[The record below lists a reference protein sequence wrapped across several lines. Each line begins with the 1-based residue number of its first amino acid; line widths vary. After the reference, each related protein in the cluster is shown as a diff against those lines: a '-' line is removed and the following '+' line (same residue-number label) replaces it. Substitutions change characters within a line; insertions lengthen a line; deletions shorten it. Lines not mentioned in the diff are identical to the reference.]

1 MEGSPVAT
9 TIWGPWNEPYLRDL
23 QGTSFVFDN
32 NTDANAAI
40 ANKRMYIA
48 NKNVTTQFLKNS
60 IGIQFFLCCCAAEPT
75 CETKVRKIRG
85 QRDIELEN
93 RRFAGEEEMAQKR
106 LDRDAEIAGI
116 TKQEREQ
123 LGKLRTEKTKELEG
137 VLEQQGGENRK
148 KLALVLS

>member
-1 MEGSPVAT
+1 M
-9 TIWGPWNEPYLRDL
+9 
-23 QGTSFVFDN
+23 
-32 NTDANAAI
+32 
-40 ANKRMYIA
+40 
-48 NKNVTTQFLKNS
+48 
-60 IGIQFFLCCCAAEPT
+60 
-75 CETKVRKIRG
+75 RKIRG